1 MGNSSEKPLWEPP
14 LRARKFCF
22 PCAGISRSSVS
33 WPARKP
39 WGVRQSCLSS
49 HFRRLARAVCL
60 FLRIRDG
67 EELRVDVGCEDVSSV
82 SDSVLVVC
90 SGQEGRLES
99 AIRSS
104 LREKIELNGGCNE
117 EACRNFPHGNR
128 GKSRSEIKKTAR
140 GPN

>member
-1 MGNSSEKPLWEPP
+1 MKLKEARRGLEVQAFLMLERAPGSKEFLVSVHLQADGQFIGKTSLGTAAEGQEILLS
-14 LRARKFCF
+14 LRWDKQ
-22 PCAGISRSSVS
+22 
-33 WPARKP
+33 
-39 WGVRQSCLSS
+39 WGVLQYFRSS

-104 LREKIELNGGCNE
+104 LR
-117 EACRNFPHGNR
+117 
-128 GKSRSEIKKTAR
+128 
-140 GPN
+140 